1 MTIVNKRNAVI
12 GFVAIKVGKRVA
24 RRKARQVGGKL
35 APWGSQNGKKGKKR
49 RNRS

>member
-24 RRKARQVGGKL
+24 RRKAKQVGGKL
-35 APWGSQNGKKGKKR
+35 VPWGSQNGKKGHKQSTK
-49 RNRS
+49 S